1 MNHCHYYQKG
11 ICKLL
16 TTVFSQSHHVNR
28 FCHTGCKPNSPE
40 DQKRMLLGF
49 GVYVENVDDLEH
61 AEILYS
67 KEAEA
72 RKLKAEQDRQAITQ
86 AVNELPSKY
95 QMVKNLGRHALKV
108 VAHYKKT
115 GRVKI
120 TDEHQQA
127 RTTECLSC
135 ENHRI
140 DDRENLRCALRSC
153 GCHLTGDLG
162 RLGFEA
168 LPCDIGKHDEIDKQF
183 IGP

>member
-1 MNHCHYYQKG
+1 MPLSFCDTICGPNNKNKQTNMLNNRYQVPYPK
-11 ICKLL
+11 
-16 TTVFSQSHHVNR
+16 V
-28 FCHTGCKPNSPE
+28 PE
-40 DQKRMLLGF
+40 KFIKNIQRHEMEREKAVAKSD
-49 GVYVENVDDLEH
+49 E
-61 AEILYS
+61 EI
-67 KEAEA
+67 AA
-72 RKLKAEQDRQAITQ
+72 
-86 AVNELPSKY
+86 AVAQLPSIY

-183 IGP
+183 IKE